1 MKVVCKLRETNMEC
15 VHDKIPGYFEGEIQ
29 GNGIFKITLS
39 EGQKYILDSKNT
51 IFTSDQLLLEGY
63 IANDQEFLGRAVI
76 EVCAFI

>member
-1 MKVVCKLRETNMEC
+1 MKVVCKLRETSMESAKE
-15 VHDKIPGYFEGEIQ
+15 KIPGYFEGEIQ